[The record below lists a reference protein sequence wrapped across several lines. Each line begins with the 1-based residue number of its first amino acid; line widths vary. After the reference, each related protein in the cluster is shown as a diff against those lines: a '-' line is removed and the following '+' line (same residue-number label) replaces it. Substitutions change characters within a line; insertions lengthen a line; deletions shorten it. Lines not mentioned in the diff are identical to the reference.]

1 MAGQP
6 NFWYVPRAIQGKN
19 VDPGFRMR
27 VRMTQLP
34 RLPSPASAEFRNFVS
49 KIQAY
54 RPESGE
60 VEATEWNIHENH
72 IDLLY
77 LSVIV
82 MDFNSFIK
90 VRQKPVYH
98 NQLFMPAI
106 FCLLC

>member
-1 MAGQP
+1 
-6 NFWYVPRAIQGKN
+6 
-19 VDPGFRMR
+19 MR

-34 RLPSPASAEFRNFVS
+34 RLPSPTSAEFRNFVF
-49 KIQAY
+49 KIDLNLANLKQLNETA
-54 RPESGE
+54 
-60 VEATEWNIHENH
+60 ILENH
-72 IDLLY
+72 IALLY

-98 NQLFMPAI
+98 INQLFMPAI